1 MDNIII
7 SKLWQDDD
15 LIELDVIAKSKYVTI
30 NQSCYVSIEDIIRNS
45 ELIEKYVKNSDN
57 EMYIEFGN
65 KKGNYTPA
73 FSLKL
78 FPMDSRGHL
87 IIEAD
92 LEIDDNNT
100 RCHRCIFFIEAELGS
115 IEHFAKELSKIEHLS
130 NDECICIYEE

>member
-30 NQSCYVSIEDIIRNS
+30 NQSCYVSIEDIIKNS

-78 FPMDSRGHL
+78 FPMDSHGHL

-130 NDECICIYEE
+130 NNECICIYEE

>member
-45 ELIEKYVKNSDN
+45 ELIEKYVKNSYN

>member
-15 LIELDVIAKSKYVTI
+15 LIELYVIAKSKYVTI
-30 NQSCYVSIEDIIRNS
+30 NQSCYVSIEDIIKNS

-78 FPMDSRGHL
+78 FPMDSHGHL

-100 RCHRCIFFIEAELGS
+100 RCHRCIFFVEAELGS

>member
-15 LIELDVIAKSKYVTI
+15 LIELYVIAKSRYVTI
-30 NQSCYVSIEDIIRNS
+30 NQSCYVSIEDIIKNS

-78 FPMDSRGHL
+78 FPMDSHGHL

-100 RCHRCIFFIEAELGS
+100 RCHRCIFFVEAELGS